1 MSSEP
6 YNDSSLNLDPATVF
20 VVSSPSV
27 AARSGLRPDE
37 RSLLELAERR
47 TPVGEILHG
56 SGLSGA
62 VTMQLL
68 RSLCER
74 RFLQPQLPHEIAD
87 RGENRSRPNR
97 ASATQDLT
105 AFIERQAERPNVRAA
120 RLGEDP
126 FADRREGSTG
136 AREKATLMG
145 LEPVAPRPRLTR
157 PAFEQATSLVAPVA
171 VGRGSSDGSGKSGE
185 FMAIVPT
192 PRADL
197 DRPTRVGAYEVV
209 TRMAQGGLGSVYL
222 CRRMGARSF
231 QHLYALK
238 VIRQHSAEAETAA
251 RSFLREGRVGMLL
264 QHPNVLP
271 IVDLGHYRDQ
281 PFLVMDY
288 VEGTSLAT
296 LLVDGIRCP
305 AALIVPVIIDVLR
318 GLQRAHDLKNED
330 GRPLGLV
337 HCDVSP
343 DNILVG
349 TDGAG
354 RLTDFGSA
362 RFSALL
368 DEPDRD
374 QAGMGKPAF
383 MAPEQ
388 LKGEMVDLRTDIFA
402 VGVVLWTALTGRSL
416 FANAS
421 YEEVVMNIM
430 RRPVLPPSTYGGPR
444 SLDDICMKAL
454 SRNRAGRFQS
464 ADEMALA
471 LIQVGAAE
479 NFLPGGRAIGSWVV
493 QAMSDV
499 LLERRQRLQDVAS
512 GATSAVIVAAEGA
525 EDAAAGAPV
534 GDPDEGASPRIV
546 SASPGARETMVLD
559 TVRSSRKPRPSAASE
574 SELPA
579 VAGTAAGLW
588 RWLARRFARSTDLQ
602 SED

>member
-1 MSSEP
+1 MASESH
-6 YNDSSLNLDPATVF
+6 NHSSLNLDPATVF

-27 AARSGLRPDE
+27 AAWAGLRPDE
-37 RSLLELAERR
+37 RSVLELAERR

-62 VTMQLL
+62 ATMQLL
-68 RSLCER
+68 QSLCER
-74 RFLQPQLPHEIAD
+74 RFLQPQLPHEIVD
-87 RGENRSRPNR
+87 SRFPDSRSRPNR
-97 ASATQDLT
+97 ASVTRDFSD
-105 AFIERQAERPNVRAA
+105 FIECEAERGN
-120 RLGEDP
+120 LG
-126 FADRREGSTG
+126 AG
-136 AREKATLMG
+136 ARDKATLMG
-145 LEPVAPRPRLTR
+145 LEPVAPRPKRER
-157 PAFEQATSLVAPVA
+157 AAFEKTTSLVAPAA
-171 VGRGSSDGSGKSGE
+171 VGQSKIDGSGKSGE
-185 FMAIVPT
+185 FMAIVPA

-209 TRMAQGGLGSVYL
+209 TRMAQGGVGSVYL

-238 VIRQHSAEAETAA
+238 VIRQHSAEAETAS

-264 QHPNVLP
+264 QHPNLLP
-271 IVDLGHYRDQ
+271 IVDLGQYQDQ

-288 VEGTSLAT
+288 VEGTSLAA

-362 RFSALL
+362 RFSALP

-374 QAGMGKPAF
+374 QTSMGKPAF

-388 LKGEMVDLRTDIFA
+388 LKGEVVDARTDIFA

-416 FANAS
+416 FADAS

-479 NFLPGGRAIGSWVV
+479 NFLPGGRAIGSWVA

-499 LLERRQRLQDVAS
+499 LLERRQRLKDVAS

-525 EDAAAGAPV
+525 EDAASGMPA
-534 GDPDEGASPRIV
+534 GDPSEGARSSSI
-546 SASPGARETMVLD
+546 SASPGPRETVVLD
-559 TVRSSRKPRPSAASE
+559 TVRSSRRARSSSTSTSN

-579 VAGTAAGLW
+579 VPGTTGLW
-588 RWLARRFARSTDLQ
+588 RWLARRFARSTDLPL
-602 SED
+602 DD